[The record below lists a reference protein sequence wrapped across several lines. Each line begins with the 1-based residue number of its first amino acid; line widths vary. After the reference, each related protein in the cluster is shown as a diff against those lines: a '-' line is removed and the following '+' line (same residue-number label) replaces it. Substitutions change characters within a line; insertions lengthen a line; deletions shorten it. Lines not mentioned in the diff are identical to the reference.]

1 MTETTMT
8 KGEYAARRGVTP
20 ARISQYIADG
30 KIGPSALKGEGRS
43 ARIIVEIADRH
54 LAQRLDASQALGAN
68 GAMSRA
74 VNESPQPDSLAPYP
88 PAGGD
93 GDLQRRPAG
102 VAETETEAAL
112 RVAAQEKAEQAKLLT
127 AKMRRQE
134 ALETGRYIL
143 AVDARAQIARAA
155 SAAFRVM
162 EAGIRNMA
170 ADLAAQFELSEAEVS
185 NALVKSF
192 RAVRERAAADFKAR
206 AEAMPEHVEDG
217 EDVDDGEASQ

>member
-1 MTETTMT
+1 MT

-74 VNESPQPDSLAPYP
+74 VNETPQPDRPAPHP
-88 PAGGD
+88 PAGCD

-143 AVDARAQIARAA
+143 AADARAQIARAT

-185 NALVKSF
+185 HALVKSF
-192 RAVRERAAADFKAR
+192 RAVRERAAADFKAQ
-206 AEAMPEHVEDG
+206 AEALPEHVEDG
-217 EDVDDGEASQ
+217 EEVDDGEASQ